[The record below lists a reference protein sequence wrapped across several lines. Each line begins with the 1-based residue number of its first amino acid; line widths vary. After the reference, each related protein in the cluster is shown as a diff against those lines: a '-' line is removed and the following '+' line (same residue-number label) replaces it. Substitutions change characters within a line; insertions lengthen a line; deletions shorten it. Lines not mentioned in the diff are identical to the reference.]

1 MEVLIFQAYDK
12 HLEQLTEVAE
22 RVCRALD
29 AAGISYRIVG
39 GLAVFFHV
47 QAKDPVAARLTK
59 DVDLAINRRDLERIA
74 QTVRPLGLEYRHV
87 AGVDMLVDASQPS
100 ARSAIHMIFV
110 REKVRPDYI
119 EPVPDFSSPVI
130 TEGIS
135 LAPVVDVVRMKLTS
149 LRLKDKVHIIDM
161 DGVGLITP
169 EIENALPEALR
180 HRLQQVREEERQ
192 SAGAE

>member
-1 MEVLIFQAYDK
+1 LIFQAYDR

-29 AAGISYRIVG
+29 AAGISYRIIG

-47 QAKDPVAARLTK
+47 KAKDPVAARLTK
-59 DVDLAINRRDLERIA
+59 DVDLAIDRRDLERIS
-74 QTVRPLGLEYRHV
+74 QIIRPLGFEYRHV
-87 AGVDMLVDASQPS
+87 AGVDLLVDAKQPK
-100 ARSAIHMIFV
+100 ARSAIHLVFV
-110 REKVRPDYI
+110 REKVRPDYL
-119 EPVPDFSSPVI
+119 EPVPDFTSPAD
-130 TEGIS
+130 TEEGILIS
-135 LAPVVDVVRMKLTS
+135 SVADLLRMKLTS

-169 EIENALPEALR
+169 EIETALPETLR
-180 HRLQQVREEERQ
+180 RRLQQVREEERQ